1 MKLQVLNSTRRGCKH
16 ATRVVLIVACRVRTW
31 VRSKMAVPV
40 LNTCEEEGE
49 EGLKHNVHFCI
60 DVHSTRNEYGTAAY
74 QTVELDAFLN

>member
-1 MKLQVLNSTRRGCKH
+1 
-16 ATRVVLIVACRVRTW
+16 
-31 VRSKMAVPV
+31 MAVPV